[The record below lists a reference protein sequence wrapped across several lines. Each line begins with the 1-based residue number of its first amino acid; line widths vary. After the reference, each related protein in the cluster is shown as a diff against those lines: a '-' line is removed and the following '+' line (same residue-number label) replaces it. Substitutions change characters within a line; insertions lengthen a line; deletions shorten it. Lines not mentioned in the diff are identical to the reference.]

1 MKKIFTNINFQLGFL
16 ILISI
21 FLFAFTKNRN
31 NERKVLDFKVN
42 FKNPKNFFMDYE
54 MVNKLLIENNWD
66 TINLTNK
73 TLNLEVIEN
82 LFDKHPMIEESE
94 IYKNIDGTINLVITQ
109 KTPIARV
116 FKDNNSYYL
125 CKNKSKMPLSEINSE
140 RLIILTGKIYDS
152 QIDSLYFLLNKINN
166 DKTLKEN
173 LISIEMGLDKN
184 LTFKNRV
191 YDYTINFGRLEDI
204 NQKLTNYKIFIL
216 KMANTGKLEKYKNVN
231 LKFSKQV
238 ICNE

>member
-1 MKKIFTNINFQLGFL
+1 
-16 ILISI
+16 
-21 FLFAFTKNRN
+21 
-31 NERKVLDFKVN
+31 
-42 FKNPKNFFMDYE
+42 
-54 MVNKLLIENNWD
+54 
-66 TINLTNK
+66 
-73 TLNLEVIEN
+73 
-82 LFDKHPMIEESE
+82 
-94 IYKNIDGTINLVITQ
+94 
-109 KTPIARV
+109 
-116 FKDNNSYYL
+116 
-125 CKNKSKMPLSEINSE
+125 MPLSEINSE

>member
-1 MKKIFTNINFQLGFL
+1 
-16 ILISI
+16 
-21 FLFAFTKNRN
+21 
-31 NERKVLDFKVN
+31 
-42 FKNPKNFFMDYE
+42 
-54 MVNKLLIENNWD
+54 
-66 TINLTNK
+66 
-73 TLNLEVIEN
+73 
-82 LFDKHPMIEESE
+82 
-94 IYKNIDGTINLVITQ
+94 
-109 KTPIARV
+109 
-116 FKDNNSYYL
+116 DNNSYYL